1 MKKTCILSFLFLFLT
16 SISFAG
22 TINLPKTGQ
31 TKCWDT
37 NGTEISCAGTGQDG
51 ELQAGVAWPDPRFT
65 DNGDGTMIDNLTG
78 LMWARNANLPNG
90 YMTWYQAIDY
100 CNNLTLGGYSD
111 WRLPNINELE
121 SLVNA
126 SQGYL
131 PTWLTAQGFTNVQD
145 YLYWSSTTSALN
157 TYGAWVVAMWDD
169 GGVAVAQD
177 KSASICHVW
186 SVRGGQ
192 CGQFVNSVIC
202 LPQTGQK
209 VSYAA
214 GDDGDLEKGIAWP
227 VPRFIDHGNGTV
239 TDNLT
244 GLIWTKNASLPNG
257 YITWQQ
263 ALDYVASLNASNYF
277 GYTDWRLPNRKELFS
292 LIDHSQYNP
301 FLPADHPFTNVQS
314 SLYWS
319 STTYAYSPDQPWT
332 VSVWYGTVNGRY
344 SGTKSDS
351 NSLAVWP
358 VRGGQTVE
366 PDNYDHFRIWID
378 RNSNGTYDA
387 GEGVSGAS
395 VWVNNAYKGNTNSD
409 GTIVLQGL
417 KDTDKI
423 YAYKN
428 IGQKQNPRATHDFG
442 GKSNNPYYAQNETDA
457 VNGNMYNLVMASDKL
472 GLKTGD
478 YSDFPYDGSLKG
490 EARDGQ
496 GNILIPLEHSK
507 IEWNLVV
514 VFQEQPSSKEI
525 ENIKTGFRNAANFVY
540 NYTDGYSVLRNI
552 VLVKGAYE
560 SSEQGKWCDIR
571 IFNEIE
577 RWHSAVG
584 GSLTN
589 PPYSSGIEM
598 PTENAALSADKKS
611 HGGPTDQEW
620 AAALGHELGHYLFGF
635 LDEYANGDYNKEYH
649 YEDCWLSFILGWD
662 YRCENDG
669 GWGEQNY
676 FPLNYGLMD
685 ANYMMHE
692 LSDSSDY
699 RPPDDTNNPDQM
711 TNHYMQRDREST
723 WQWFKDQ
730 FEPVF
735 REALG
740 VSGTANLIVPPHTE
754 GSYNGTTQ
762 PKREGPSSMNHNNVN
777 FIEWTL
783 PGSFGESGIDIF
795 DARLQVKDT
804 NGNPVHGAQVWL
816 SSPDRKTHIG
826 ETDKKGI
833 LEASGIQVGKELH
846 IYHAGSKTIF
856 PLTTKQET
864 ISVVLSGKRLQKKSS
879 KANGIL
885 PALQTD
891 NVPGVIV
898 SAKPHDTETLL
909 DITLWGDNLSALP
922 IVHLSQPNGL
932 NLAVSMASIGGNMY
946 AGTSSYDYYSGN
958 IEVNAVSVS
967 GSNQSLNP
975 FIIPYAVTGT
985 TNSIYSYSG
994 GLELTYYPQSFS
1006 QSGKVAIVESTA
1018 VAPPNSDR
1026 VQVGSIWSVMFSDT
1040 MKPITEASLNIA
1052 LQRDELLGMDITQ
1065 LNLYGWD
1072 KDSGIW
1078 RLVEGGL
1085 GTQEAFRIS
1094 LEAMDYESY
1103 ALFAPRSSDTIPP
1116 NPVTDFR
1123 GSTGNNTWCVNLQW
1137 TAPSDIVPPGVIA
1150 NVYSYDIHY
1159 NTTPI
1164 TENNFENC
1172 PSVEVVPQP
1181 ESPGTMQSISVQ
1193 MPDPDTTYY
1202 FALRSTD
1209 AAGNTSP
1216 LSIINTPIRSQ
1227 VTDTD
1232 GDGMP
1237 DAWEE
1242 DNYLNAAV
1250 NDAQNDNDNDGLK
1263 NIDEYH
1269 YRTDP
1274 NNTDTDKDGY
1284 SDYEEVQAGS
1294 DPLDP
1299 NSIPVSSCST
1309 WSDVI
1314 NKYNNYVTDQATWTD
1329 VISCYNQYVSP

>member
-31 TKCWDT
+31 TKCWDA
-37 NGTEISCAGTGQDG
+37 NGVEIPCAGTGQDG
-51 ELQAGVAWPDPRFT
+51 DIQAGVAWPVPRFT
-65 DNGDGTMIDNLTG
+65 DNGNGTMTDNLTG
-78 LMWARNANLPNG
+78 LMWTKNAKLTG
-90 YMTWYQAIDY
+90 SMTWEEALDY
-100 CNNLTLGGYSD
+100 CNNFTLGGYSD
-111 WRLPNINELE
+111 WRLPNVNELE
-121 SLVNA
+121 SLANA
-126 SQGYL
+126 DEL
-131 PTWLTAQGFTNVQD
+131 NITAWLDTQGFTNVQAD
-145 YLYWSSTTSALN
+145 TSYWSSTTKASTLDCAWYMSNGYVGYLN
-157 TYGAWVVAMWDD
+157 
-169 GGVAVAQD
+169 
-177 KSASICHVW
+177 KSPISDIYVW
-186 SVRGGQ
+186 PVRSGQ
-192 CGQFVNSVIC
+192 CGDSVIC
-202 LPQTGQK
+202 LPKTGQ
-209 VSYAA
+209 VTSYRT
-214 GDDGDLEKGIAWP
+214 GDDGDLEQGVAWP
-227 VPRFIDHGNGTV
+227 SPRFTDHGNTV

-244 GLIWTKNASLPNG
+244 GLMWTKDANLPG
-257 YITWQQ
+257 THKTWQQ
-263 ALDYVASLNASNYF
+263 ALDYVKGMNF
-277 GYTDWRLPNRKELFS
+277 GTYVNFGHTDWRLPNRKELRS
-292 LIDHSQYNP
+292 LIDYSCYSSA
-301 FLPADHPFTNVQS
+301 LPLGHPFTNVQAWS
-314 SLYWS
+314 YWS
-319 STTYAYSPDQPWT
+319 STSTSFADSAFT
-332 VSVWYGTVNGRY
+332 VDMAGGV
-344 SGTKSDS
+344 
-351 NSLAVWP
+351 SLMWKTFSEEDVWP
-358 VRGGQTVE
+358 VRGGQSVE
-366 PDNYDHFRIWID
+366 PENFDHFRVWID
-378 RNSNGTYDA
+378 RNSNDTYDT
-387 GEGVSGAS
+387 GEESSGAS
-395 VWVNNAYKGNTNSD
+395 VWVNNEYKGNANTD
-409 GTIVLQGL
+409 GTIFLQGI

-423 YAYKN
+423 YAYKHV
-428 IGQKQNPRATHDFG
+428 GQKQNPRATHDFG
-442 GKSNNPYYAQNETDA
+442 GESNNPYYAKNETDA

-478 YSDFPYDGSLKG
+478 YTDFPYDGSLKG

-496 GNILIPLEHSK
+496 ENILIPLEHPK

-514 VFQEQPSSKEI
+514 VFQQQPSSQEI
-525 ENIKTGFRNAANFVY
+525 ENIKTGFRNVANFVY

-571 IFNEIE
+571 IFNELKGGI
-577 RWHSAVG
+577 WHSDVG

-611 HGGPTDQEW
+611 HGGPTNQEW

-635 LDEYANGDYNKEYH
+635 LDEYANGDYTKIYH
-649 YEDCWLSFILGWD
+649 YEDCWFPFVLGYNRWD

-669 GWGEQNY
+669 GEGEQNY
-676 FPLNYGLMD
+676 FPRNYGLMD
-685 ANYMMHE
+685 ANYMMRE
-692 LSDSSDY
+692 LSDSTDY
-699 RPPDDTNNPDQM
+699 RPPNDANNPDHM

-730 FEPVF
+730 FETTF
-735 REALG
+735 RGALG
-740 VSGTANLIVPPHTE
+740 LSGTTNLIVPPHTE

-762 PKREGPSSMNHNNVN
+762 PKRPGPSSMNHNSVN

-783 PGSFGESGIDIF
+783 PGSSGGSGIDIF
-795 DARLQVKDT
+795 DARLQVNDP
-804 NGNPVHGAQVWL
+804 NGNAVHGAQVWL
-816 SSPDRKTHIG
+816 VSTDRKTRIG
-826 ETDKKGI
+826 ETDKRGI
-833 LEASGIQVGKELH
+833 LEMGGIQVGKELH

-856 PLTTKQET
+856 PLTIKQET
-864 ISVVLSGKRLQKKSS
+864 ISVVLSEKRLQKKSS
-879 KANGIL
+879 KANSIFS
-885 PALQTD
+885 ALQTD

-922 IVHLSQPNGL
+922 VVHLAQPNGTDV
-932 NLAVSMASIGGNMY
+932 AVSMASIGGNIY
-946 AGTSSYDYYSGN
+946 AGTSLYDYYSGT

-975 FIIPYAVTGT
+975 FIVSDATTGT

-1018 VAPPNSDR
+1018 VAPPNGDM
-1026 VQVGSIWSVMFSDT
+1026 VQVGNIWSVMFSDT
-1040 MKPITEASLNIA
+1040 MKPITETSLNIG
-1052 LQRDELLGMDITQ
+1052 LQRDELLGVDITQ

-1072 KDSGIW
+1072 KDSGLW

-1094 LEAMDYESY
+1094 FEAMNYESY
-1103 ALFAPRSSDTIPP
+1103 ALFAPRSSDTVSPSL
-1116 NPVTDFR
+1116 VTDFR
-1123 GSTGNNTWCVNLQW
+1123 GSTGDSTWSVNLQW
-1137 TAPSDIVPPGVIA
+1137 TAPSDIVPPSVIA
-1150 NVYSYDIHY
+1150 NVYSYAIHY
-1159 NTTPI
+1159 STTSI
-1164 TENNFENC
+1164 NENNFENC
-1172 PSVEVVPQP
+1172 PSIGVVPQP
-1181 ESPGTMQSISVQ
+1181 GSPGTMQSINVQ
-1193 MPDPDTTYY
+1193 MPDPDANYY
-1202 FALRSTD
+1202 FALRSID
-1209 AAGNTSP
+1209 AAGNTSS

-1237 DAWEE
+1237 DAWEV
-1242 DNYLNAAV
+1242 DHYLNPAV

-1274 NNTDTDKDGY
+1274 NNADTDKDGY

-1299 NSIPVSSCST
+1299 NSIPGSSCST

-1314 NKYNNYVTDQATWTD
+1314 NKYNNYVTDQSTWTD